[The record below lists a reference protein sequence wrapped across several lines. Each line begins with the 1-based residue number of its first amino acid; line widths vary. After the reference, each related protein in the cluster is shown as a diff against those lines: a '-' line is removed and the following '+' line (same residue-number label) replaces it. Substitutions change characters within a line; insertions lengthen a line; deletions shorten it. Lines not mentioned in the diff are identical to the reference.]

1 MKYNKCKICQ
11 GEIERINE
19 KFNLG
24 KCSNCNFI
32 FCMTIFSQEQFIKVY
47 DDLYNKENSE
57 YQRHSKT
64 EFDQIVNE
72 QVLKIGFN
80 RSKLI
85 KRNIL
90 KLNCQSVLEIG
101 SGIGLIGAYIRSK
114 NDNIDYIGIEL
125 DKEAFH
131 KSQELKLNTINGD
144 FREMDKIDRQFD
156 VIMLWEVIEHL
167 QDLNVFME
175 LAYKKLNVN
184 GRIILSTPNYNKIVN
199 YPIRGKDQLF
209 QDEPP
214 VHLNF
219 FTIASIK
226 NVFDSFQFQNIKVK
240 IKKYPY
246 LELGKKRFYI
256 NCIKALF
263 NKYEGSTI
271 YLEAIKKG

>member
-32 FCMTIFSQEQFIKVY
+32 FCLTIFSQEQFIKVY

-199 YPIRGKDQLF
+199 YPIREKDQLF

-219 FTIASIK
+219 FTITSIK
-226 NVFDSFQFQNIKVK
+226 NVFESFQFQNINVK
-240 IKKYPY
+240 IKKFPY
-246 LELGKKRFYI
+246 LELWKKRFYI
-256 NCIKALF
+256 NCFKALF
-263 NKYEGSTI
+263 KKYEGSTI
-271 YLEAIKKG
+271 YLEAIKKV

>member
-1 MKYNKCKICQ
+1 MKYCKCKICN
-11 GEIERINE
+11 GEIEQINE

-24 KCSNCNFI
+24 KCSNCKFI
-32 FCMTIFSQEQFIKVY
+32 FCLTIFSQEQFIKVY

-64 EFDQIVNE
+64 EFDQIVKK
-72 QVLKIGFN
+72 QIIKIGYN
-80 RSKLI
+80 RAKLI

-114 NDNIDYIGIEL
+114 NDKIDYRGIEL
-125 DKEAFH
+125 DKEAFY
-131 KSQELKLNTINGD
+131 KSQQLKLNTINGD
-144 FREMDKIDRQFD
+144 FREMDKIEEQFD

-167 QDLNVFME
+167 QDLNVFMD
-175 LAYKKLNVN
+175 LAYKKLKVN

-199 YPIRGKDQLF
+199 YPTREKDQLF
-209 QDEPP
+209 QNEPP

-219 FTIASIK
+219 FTITSIK
-226 NVFDSFQFQNIKVK
+226 NVFYSFQFQNIKVR

-246 LELGKKRFYI
+246 LELSKRRFYI
-256 NCIKALF
+256 NFVKAIF
-263 NKYEGSTI
+263 NRYEGPTI

>member
-32 FCMTIFSQEQFIKVY
+32 FCLTIFSQEQFIKVY

-199 YPIRGKDQLF
+199 YPIREKDQLF